1 VGTIIPLDPGTAR
14 ADLAGALV
22 LEDVDEF
29 AARTAQ
35 EPFWLDA
42 VDMPESFRTRVAM
55 ALGQARRD
63 LEPGRPTEI
72 VEALVTLADR
82 HRLDLPERRA
92 LELDAEVMAA
102 WPRDLWTRAYM
113 VIWERWSWRRMPTV
127 GDFRGP
133 VADAIERRRRRYDLL
148 ATLEARLRA
157 RTRPQ
162 TVPECIT
169 ALERA
174 GPGVRQGWFQA
185 ALRCDPDL
193 TAADRADLARW
204 VWVVAP
210 RIADV
215 GLFGPTGH

>member
-1 VGTIIPLDPGTAR
+1 MGTVVPLDPSIAR
-14 ADLAGALV
+14 ADLTGPSV
-22 LEDVDEF
+22 LEDLDEF

-42 VDMPESFRTRVAM
+42 LEMPESLRPRVAA

-72 VEALVTLADR
+72 VEALVILADR

-102 WPRDLWTRAYM
+102 WPRDLWTRTYM

-127 GDFRGP
+127 GDFRSP
-133 VADAIERRRRRYDLL
+133 VADAIESRRRRYDLL
-148 ATLEARLRA
+148 ATLETRLRA
-157 RTRPQ
+157 RARPQ

-174 GPGVRQGWFQA
+174 GPGIRQGWFQA
-185 ALRCDPDL
+185 ALRRDPNL
-193 TAADRADLARW
+193 TPADRADLPRW
-204 VWVVAP
+204 VRVVAP
-210 RIADV
+210 RIVGV
-215 GLFGPTGH
+215 GLFGPADG